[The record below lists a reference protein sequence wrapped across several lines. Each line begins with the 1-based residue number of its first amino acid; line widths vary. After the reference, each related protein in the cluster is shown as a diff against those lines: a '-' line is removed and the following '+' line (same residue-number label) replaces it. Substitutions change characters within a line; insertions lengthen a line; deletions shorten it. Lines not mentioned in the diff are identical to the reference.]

1 MQIDPSSNIHST
13 AIVDEGALIG
23 SNTKIWHWVH
33 ICKGAKIGNN
43 CNLGQNVFIGNN
55 VEIGNYVKIQNNV
68 SIFDNVYL
76 DDYVFCGPSVVFT
89 NVLNPRSSV
98 SRKNSYL
105 NTNIGKGAT
114 LGANSTILC
123 GNNIGSHSFIGAGAV
138 ITRDVKPF
146 ALMVGNPAR
155 HVGWMST
162 YGEKIPLPLNGYG
175 NWKCQKKGIEYFL
188 KDGQISINSIN

>member
-114 LGANSTILC
+114 LGANSTIL
-123 GNNIGSHSFIGAGAV
+123 
-138 ITRDVKPF
+138 
-146 ALMVGNPAR
+146 
-155 HVGWMST
+155 
-162 YGEKIPLPLNGYG
+162 
-175 NWKCQKKGIEYFL
+175 
-188 KDGQISINSIN
+188 